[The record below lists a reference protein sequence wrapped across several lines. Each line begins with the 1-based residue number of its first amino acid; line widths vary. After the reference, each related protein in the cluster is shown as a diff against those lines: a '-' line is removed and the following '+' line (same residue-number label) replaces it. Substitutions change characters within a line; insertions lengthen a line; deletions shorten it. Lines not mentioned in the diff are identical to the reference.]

1 MQEGPPLMRG
11 GSLFA
16 GGELRAARAALRKVQ
31 DQVLPD
37 SIIGSLKVELLVIH
51 DNFEQ

>member
-16 GGELRAARAALRKVQ
+16 GGELRAALRKAQ

-37 SIIGSLKVELLVIH
+37 SIIGSLKVELLVIT

>member
-1 MQEGPPLMRG
+1 MHEGPPLMRG

-16 GGELRAARAALRKVQ
+16 GGELRAALRKAQ

-37 SIIGSLKVELLVIH
+37 SIIGSLKVELLVIT

>member
-1 MQEGPPLMRG
+1 MRG
-11 GSLFA
+11 DPSFA
-16 GGELRAARAALRKVQ
+16 GGELCAARATLRKVQ